1 MDNNIKPWE
10 MFGGGNAPAQEN
22 SEPVKPWEY
31 FADQRKQQS
40 GPTLRD
46 RAAIRDSFVE
56 DPLACVPEENRAA
69 IEAILKSDPAGAEEK
84 KKRIALSRYYS
95 MNHPDAADF
104 IFDNLEAAIEKFEGK
119 PMSVEQAYN
128 SIAQIYQPKPEK
140 GFWENRAVAAVVE
153 GEGEVAK
160 ATFNTAAF
168 LAKLFV
174 WGANENARAE
184 LMAQGLPE
192 AAQMIPSGEKV
203 GKDVENKIRGVY
215 KKHYEPVREWAAENM
230 DLPEDWVTNSDSL
243 GDWLAN
249 AGIAIVNYT
258 PQLAAQVGLAA
269 TGVGATGIG
278 AVYGI
283 GGYYDARDEYGMDE
297 GKALVYGFGI
307 GLING
312 VLEKIT
318 LGIVEGKVSEKVAKE
333 GIKKGLLGFLKH
345 YGFAAGKE
353 GAEEALEEIA
363 ENILDIGM
371 GVTDT
376 TDFTEADYI
385 KAIFKGVPEAAFL
398 GAVTGGPLATDSYI
412 NLREVAERN
421 EEARAKVTERIH
433 ELTEKGELT
442 EDEEKEL
449 GALQVI
455 EDSGDPMQARQAAI
469 ELGIMDDARAIE
481 EEEAEAELTD
491 EEREKRAAARMEHAA
506 EEGRNSYLL
515 RHEIK
520 WNPQDTI
527 DRVRDIMLQFPAFE
541 YNAVWSADMLPDE
554 VKQAQIANGINL
566 DRVRAAIDSD
576 NVIHIV
582 ADKVRPSEAAQVIGH
597 EIIGHRGLRATF
609 GDKFDSFLDR
619 IYKERYE
626 EIDKYAERYHTST
639 ETEEGQRYLT
649 EEYLADMANA
659 EQKPVWWKEFIAQI
673 RDFLRKVFPN
683 IHFSDADI
691 EHALMQ
697 SARAMRAQRK
707 NPGAARFSIS
717 PVWTG
722 SAADYGQPSLNYV
735 GTGEGA
741 QVYGWGL
748 YGSTSRGVAEWYA
761 ETDVDRKGIGT
772 LRKFNFDGVPISNNP
787 DIDEKSFPNLS
798 EEERSILRMAWNI
811 IYGRRNRISRADLEN
826 ELYQQLEDNLN
837 FSKFLGEKVD
847 REQTFSAAEN
857 VLSKIEITDI
867 EETKPHNL
875 YKQTFW
881 PDKEENLLDW
891 DENISE
897 EQANQILDA
906 LAKEHDNPRLIDYV
920 NAERGVDAAI
930 DGEEFEKEFYYAPDV
945 MRGYLEKYLDF
956 YEAHGKYV
964 YKQLADVFNSPKA
977 ASEFLYRAGIDG
989 ITYIGDSSR
998 EQNYV
1003 AFSDKDIRVDEH
1015 IKFAL
1020 IGEDGATRAQM
1031 NLDNLNRAK
1040 EMEKAGFDNK
1050 TIWAATGW
1058 ERGKDS
1064 YWRMEA
1070 PDVRLKTDE
1079 LTAGGNYNALID
1091 YDGPVDGYFSA
1102 PELFSAYPDLK
1113 QYRINVV
1120 PLPRGEA
1127 GYHDKKNKIIAINKT
1142 LLTDHSFD
1150 ALNDMEADKRDA
1162 KTPEE
1167 AARIEAN
1174 IKDLLAD
1181 FEESINNV
1189 LIHEVQHAIQH
1200 MEGFSGG
1207 QNLVSV
1213 RSMTDYDDPA
1223 FLQAKTEYERKHDEF
1238 KALTEQIPSGYGLL
1252 WTIDDWL
1259 QRDVFKGNRDFY
1271 QHAADIFKK
1280 YVPEN
1285 IDDRFHYFS
1294 AYLRLATD
1302 LHTLDARMKYLS
1314 SDFSRYRRS
1323 AGEVEARNVE
1333 MRNVMNPE
1341 LRKERP
1347 PSETEDYSRDEQIV
1361 RFSVAETGEDVRFS
1375 IREEDPPK
1383 KTLKGYK
1390 VFAVKKKQPGELFP
1404 PMVANPGGESTPV
1417 GIWLN
1422 ADAAPRAEDSKTGRK
1437 RVQAGGKG
1445 TNVGKQTLAYRPGWH
1460 LGEVP
1465 IANQFMKKNP
1475 ETGEYD
1481 LFPDNFVWAECEI
1494 AADVDYQKEAM
1505 SYGYNKN
1512 GHFEHA
1518 KAGLP
1523 RIPKDGFYRYRTN
1536 PDPKTEAWMITGAM
1550 RVTRILD
1557 DADVEKILKD
1567 AGREPYKR
1575 QGGPIDL
1582 AAFGLEKGDVTKT
1595 RFSVSPVY
1603 TGSAADYDQ
1612 PSLNYIGTG
1621 EGAQVFGWGLYGSE
1635 SRSVAEWYATKDSQR
1650 KFVPRKKEVYYL
1662 DGEEIKWNTQF
1673 EGMRELLD
1681 SISRKGIKG
1690 TLRNLE
1696 HLKQYATERGDTE
1709 YGKKVDRWLDLMNRL
1724 EIKHDWKRV
1733 LQDIF
1738 QRLEEDT
1745 DIKTML
1751 DEEFL
1756 KTAKKKV
1763 PDYVRKLTNDAVSSM
1778 DYWKGL
1784 PGEERH
1790 VEYYELE
1797 IAALNEVLENLPSL
1811 EDISELRDKKRN
1823 LYNQTFWPDK
1833 QEDLLDWDEP
1843 LSKEQIDKILA
1854 EMDRDSRFEKQ
1865 DYEKTKKEVGYYTN
1879 VEPDTYEFSHYNE
1892 DDGTLAYKTLIS
1904 RSYLERLAE
1913 SNIIYDKLAE
1923 LLDSPQEA
1931 SEFLYRAGIDGVTYI
1946 GDSSGVRNYVAF
1958 SDKDIRVDEHI
1969 RFSVAGEDEN
1979 LIAVHNVSEQ
1989 KLRDAIK
1996 LGALPVPSLGIID
2009 AEKSDFTD
2017 YGRITLVAD
2026 TNLIDPTNRK
2036 NKVFGADAYSPR
2048 RPNVEKK
2055 YSDKEFDR
2063 ALEVIAPHE
2072 QHEADSPLSIQHLVY
2087 LHRDDMV
2094 SSDFEDDLK
2103 HLDAVRAW
2111 YAETKDGDEI
2121 FEDWWQRV
2129 AAPELDLH
2137 PVERIFDG
2145 FTYSGK
2151 RRYLTANLETI
2162 VKLMTRKTADGEG
2175 FFYGL
2180 GNVRALVS
2188 KQFKSV
2194 AEIKKNRDKIVSGE
2208 DYKKIKQEYTEEF
2221 NDLLDRI
2228 SSSIRGNNISHSIDT
2243 AGDLLRAMAEG
2254 TRNRENLEWL
2264 ISALGHDNPI
2274 YQDMA
2279 DFLMKLKNMPTPLFE
2294 AKPQR
2299 AVYLNEFKAAVV
2311 PEGTAKDIL
2320 NALEEAGVDVFTYAN
2335 DAARKATLQ
2344 FVTQEKK
2351 LRFSLDSMSDEDKR
2365 DIVAI
2370 LKPKYE
2376 GADFVEPSQVKFYLG
2391 TLGIQI
2397 DDENDAWSLYQMAG
2411 MEIKEEKQK
2420 IAAQKKKAKERARD
2434 QWILE
2439 NYDMINKAQEFTGY
2453 GGLDIV
2459 IRPSMRFDDADEW
2472 PGTFIAKEW
2481 REKGKKRPR
2490 GNRESELRYSQ
2501 YLRNRDIA
2509 LSHADGKASD
2519 ELAQEIA
2526 NKYGGDPLDIEEALI
2541 ETFRYLKKPDLY
2553 AAYKKHVEEEK
2564 FRDKQAEEEWK
2575 AEREA
2580 TRQAEVEDTVVDL
2593 ISRGEPITPEYAE
2606 ANPDVFNELYRQFM
2620 EEEPPK
2626 SKKPSE
2632 LNLETINAALQNEK
2646 GREEGYAAAY
2656 KDARAASWK
2665 EFSKRLGEL
2674 RDEFLKGNAK
2684 TAQLQRDAIK
2694 FAEEHLPEEL
2704 RGEFTR
2710 GIVRLLEYGTSP
2722 TKKYPE
2728 GKRLAMYHKLMDDIL
2743 TASKKKRAETSIK
2756 NIREMLDAAKMKRN
2770 WKGIPVSIIPSE
2782 QAHVD
2787 RIRKIVDMN
2796 PATVANAVDYNNERI
2811 AALEMQLDSL
2821 SADED
2826 RADIEAEIKQHT
2838 EDNALLEMFG
2848 NLPYLPVEQ
2857 VKTAENMLKN
2867 LIKKGKIDLKTQLG
2881 ARFAEA
2887 EKLRRQAIDD
2897 ATFGKNYV
2905 PDNSDAKN
2913 HLTYMLK
2920 TSSLSNLMRIAS
2932 GKSIQDFDDSYAGKL
2947 WNRIEDSTQTEQ
2959 TSTRRLQN
2967 DFDAALEEYGGVT
2980 GNVLAKMRKK
2990 GKLLREMKT
2999 VTQKTGVFKTEYS
3012 RIVKVDEAAV
3022 TEGQR
3027 RKVVRDMV
3035 PVDDYEYMGQKMPGA
3050 RSILRAIENGEPAL
3064 IPTKLGGTRE
3074 LLLDETGVFFLRK
3087 QLEDYDAGIKRTYE
3101 VFTDK
3106 GDQEAYN
3113 KLQEEEGTY
3122 KIMLLSHAA
3131 NESAAKVEV
3140 PLSQGSALQILLTWE
3155 QEDFRP
3161 NMLWNG
3167 WTEESIEQIKKFLKP
3182 ETKKLGEW
3190 MRDYIAKNRDALDA
3204 EVYNRYGAHLPK
3216 NPNYWPG
3223 VFRGSMANEP
3233 TSGPRGAGMMT
3244 INPSFLIARRFHLK
3258 PLDMD
3263 ADAFTTFFNNQIGQA
3278 HFLAWS
3284 DTIRQLREV
3293 YGNQR
3298 VQKAINDNFGKDVT
3312 REIVEQIGTLARGG
3326 QMISSEWY
3334 NKYIFN
3340 ELYRYWVPAKIA
3352 VNLSSIIKQGL
3363 GVLSYTNDV
3372 PIIPFVKNLSKANF
3386 ANKDFREFV
3395 RWAKDSDYI
3404 KNRKAG
3410 GLDRDL
3416 IYMLSDA
3423 KDSKQYSPMM
3433 DAILA
3438 ASTWGTKAADVWSAL
3453 HGGYAVYQ
3461 YAKEQAKQRGL
3472 NETEAERAAR
3482 RAWMRATDE
3491 TQQSGY
3497 LKDLNYFQ
3505 QNQGL
3510 IRYLTA
3516 FRANPIQLMNLEL
3529 RTLRE
3534 LKYGED
3540 KAAAKKKLARQL
3552 LVNHIVVPTM
3562 MQFVTDMLRYGLDV
3576 FDDAEIED
3584 YFIAWLFGPFE
3595 SGVLYFQ
3602 LANKLVNIAA
3612 DKIIRGK
3619 SSVKSTFNAVP
3630 LAEDIERDVSNLIE
3644 LAGDDEITADEAMD
3658 GIKAAGD
3665 IGMAIGAWYAP
3676 AGPIGTAVS
3685 ALATQGKRI
3694 WKLFNRDEEN
3704 GGNK

>member
-128 SIAQIYQPKPEK
+128 SIAQIYQPKHEK
-140 GFWENRAVAAVVE
+140 GFWENRAVAAGVE

-160 ATFNTAAF
+160 GTFNTAAF
-168 LAKLFV
+168 FAKLFV

-691 EHALMQ
+691 EHALMR
-697 SARAMRAQRK
+697 SARAMREQRK

-847 REQTFSAAEN
+847 REQTFAAAEN

-906 LAKEHDNPRLIDYV
+906 LAKEHDNPRLIGYV

-1070 PDVRLKTDE
+1070 PDVRLKTNE

-1302 LHTLDARMKYLS
+1302 LHILDARMKYLS

-1341 LRKERP
+1341 LRKKRP

-1612 PSLNYIGTG
+1612 PSLNYVGTG
-1621 EGAQVFGWGLYGSE
+1621 EGNQVYGWGLYGSSSE
-1635 SRSVAEWYATKDSQR
+1635 DVGRDYAEADYNR
-1650 KFVPRKKEVYYL
+1650 KFGTGYIYYNGKPL
-1662 DGEEIKWNTQF
+1662 DNLTEIY
-1673 EGMRELLD
+1673 D
-1681 SISRKGIKG
+1681 SAPHKNEYDSRILHIILSV
-1690 TLRNLE
+1690 LRQDAYNL
-1696 HLKQYATERGDTE
+1696 YSSS
-1709 YGKKVDRWLDLMNRL
+1709 GKP
-1724 EIKHDWKRV
+1724 
-1733 LQDIF
+1733 
-1738 QRLEEDT
+1738 
-1745 DIKTML
+1745 DIK
-1751 DEEFL
+1751 
-1756 KTAKKKV
+1756 KA
-1763 PDYVRKLTNDAVSSM
+1763 A
-1778 DYWKGL
+1778 
-1784 PGEERH
+1784 ER
-1790 VEYYELE
+1790 VVGFYTGQDLE
-1797 IAALNEVLENLPSL
+1797 NYRAAALDVFDLVEKGNLTYNPVIEN
-1811 EDISELRDKKRN
+1811 KKN
-1823 LYNQTFWPDK
+1823 LYKQTFWPNRN
-1833 QEDLLDWDEP
+1833 QNLIYWEEGFNATQRFQI
-1843 LSKEQIDKILA
+1843 KEQA
-1854 EMDRDSRFEKQ
+1854 
-1865 DYEKTKKEVGYYTN
+1865 KKENITL
-1879 VEPDTYEFSHYNE
+1879 PDDMFHYRDFDYN
-1892 DDGTLAYKTLIS
+1892 
-1904 RSYLERLAE
+1904 
-1913 SNIIYDKLAE
+1913 YDMLSE
-1923 LLDSPQEA
+1923 LLGSPKSA

-1946 GDSSGVRNYVAF
+1946 GTASGSRNYVAF

-2063 ALEVIAPHE
+2063 ALEVITPHE

-2111 YAETKDGDEI
+2111 YAETKDGEEV

-2137 PVERIFDG
+2137 PIERIFDG

-2228 SSSIRGNNISHSIDT
+2228 SASIRGNNISHSIDT

-2254 TRNRENLEWL
+2254 TRNRENWEWL
-2264 ISALGHDNPI
+2264 IEALGHDNPI

-2351 LRFSLDSMSDEDKR
+2351 LRFSLESMSDEDKR

-2370 LKPKYE
+2370 LKPKYAAE
-2376 GADFVEPSQVKFYLG
+2376 DFVEPAQVKFYLG

-2397 DDENDAWSLYQMAG
+2397 DDENEAWSLYQMAG
-2411 MEIKEEKQK
+2411 MEIKEEKRK
-2420 IAAQKKKAKERARD
+2420 VAAQKKKATERARE
-2434 QWILE
+2434 QWILD
-2439 NYDMINKAQEFTGY
+2439 NYDIINKAQEFTGY

-2501 YLRNRDIA
+2501 YLRKRDIA
-2509 LSHADGKASD
+2509 LSHAQGKASD

-2526 NKYGGDPLDIEEALI
+2526 DKYGGDPLDIEEALI

-2580 TRQAEVEDTVVDL
+2580 TKQAEIEDTVVDL

-2606 ANPDVFNELYRQFM
+2606 ANPEVFNELYRQFM

-2743 TASKKKRAETSIK
+2743 TASKKKRAETSIE

-2920 TSSLSNLMRIAS
+2920 TSSLANLMRIAS

-2980 GNVLAKMRKK
+2980 GNVLSKMRKK

-2999 VTQKTGVFKTEYS
+2999 VTEKTGVFKTEYS

-3035 PVDDYEYMGQKMPGA
+3035 PVDDYVYMGQKMPGA

-3363 GVLSYTNDV
+3363 GVLSYTNDM

-3438 ASTWGTKAADVWSAL
+3438 ASTWGTKVADVWSAL

-3534 LKYGED
+3534 LKYGAD

-3576 FDDAEIED
+3576 FDEAEIED

-3619 SSVKSTFNAVP
+3619 SSIKSTFSAVP
-3630 LAEDIERDVSNLIE
+3630 IAEDIERDVSNLIE
-3644 LAGDDEITADEAMD
+3644 LAGDEEITADEAMD

-3685 ALATQGKRI
+3685 ALATQGKRL